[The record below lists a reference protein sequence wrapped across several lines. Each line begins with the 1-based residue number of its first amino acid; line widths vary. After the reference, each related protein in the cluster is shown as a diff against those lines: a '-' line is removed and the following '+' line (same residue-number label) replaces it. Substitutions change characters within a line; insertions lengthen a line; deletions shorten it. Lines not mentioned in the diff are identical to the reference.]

1 MPVILKRPSALS
13 DLVEIWEYIA
23 EDSEARAD
31 AFVETID
38 RKFRALAENP
48 GMGRTRD
55 ELAEGVRSFPVGR
68 YIIFYRSLMDGIE
81 VVRILHGARD
91 LKPHFHSNSED

>member
-13 DLVEIWEYIA
+13 DLVEIWGYIA

-31 AFVETID
+31 AFVDTID

-55 ELAEGVRSFPVGR
+55 ELAEDIRSFPVGR

-91 LKPHFHSNSED
+91 LKSHFHSNSED